1 MTDEN
6 EVLKEILN
14 ELKKLNTKISNLENN
29 SPELNTDILKENK
42 KESENKDFTNTIMPL
57 KTENYKNKE
66 CNNCNKPILGGEK
79 FCTDCGQPV
88 GTININEDEVDEIIE
103 NDVEINKEIILK
115 AFSFDYKSIL
125 RISQSSSFT
134 KFALQLFILGGI
146 INSLSIQINANIF
159 SINDVPSG
167 FFGFLFFYFSYTL
180 ILFSFIYML
189 EYTLKNMEISGLSLV
204 SSMRVSGFLSIILLL
219 RATLS
224 LIYNFYL
231 YGLVGIR
238 GSDGEEYFYIFE
250 GISWTISGLLLAAYL
265 ISYISLRAKI
275 DKLFTFVLLLTTL
288 IFTNILFGTIIVNII
303 YVISQI
309 PYVNAI
315 LSLLV
320 ISAPFGLQFL
330 YNK

>member
-1 MTDEN
+1 MTDQN
-6 EVLKEILN
+6 EVLIEILN
-14 ELKKLNTKISNLENN
+14 ELKKLNTRIDNLQNIVTKRDSEAFR
-29 SPELNTDILKENK
+29 DK
-42 KESENKDFTNTIMPL
+42 KNESEIKNIANTIIPTKIGNHNTL
-57 KTENYKNKE
+57 E
-66 CNNCNKPILGGEK
+66 CNNCNKPIMVGEK

-88 GTININEDEVDEIIE
+88 GTLNTKNDEIDQIIDNE
-103 NDVEINKEIILK
+103 VEINKEIIIK
-115 AFSFDYKSIL
+115 ALSFDYKSIL
-125 RISQSSSFT
+125 KISQSSSFT

-159 SINDVPSG
+159 EINDVPSE

-189 EYTLKNMEISGLSLV
+189 EYTLKNMEITGLSLI

-238 GSDGEEYFYIFE
+238 GSEGEEYFYIFE

-265 ISYISLRAKI
+265 VSYISLRAKVG
-275 DKLFTFVLLLTTL
+275 KLFTFVLLFTTL
-288 IFTNILFGTIIVNII
+288 IFTNILYATIIVNII

-309 PYVNAI
+309 SYINVI
-315 LSLLV
+315 LSLIV
-320 ISAPFGLQFL
+320 VSAPFGLQFL

>member
-1 MTDEN
+1 MTDQN
-6 EVLKEILN
+6 EVLIEILN
-14 ELKKLNTKISNLENN
+14 ELKKLNTRIDNLQNIVTKRDSEAFR
-29 SPELNTDILKENK
+29 DK
-42 KESENKDFTNTIMPL
+42 KNESEIKNIANTIIPTKIGNHNTL
-57 KTENYKNKE
+57 E
-66 CNNCNKPILGGEK
+66 CNNCYKPIMVGEK

-88 GTININEDEVDEIIE
+88 GTLNTKNDEIDQIIDNE
-103 NDVEINKEIILK
+103 VEINKEIIIK
-115 AFSFDYKSIL
+115 ALSFDYKSIL
-125 RISQSSSFT
+125 KISQSSSFT

-159 SINDVPSG
+159 EINDVPSE

-189 EYTLKNMEISGLSLV
+189 EYTLKNMEITGLSLI

-238 GSDGEEYFYIFE
+238 GSEGEEYFYIFE

-265 ISYISLRAKI
+265 VSYISLRAKVG
-275 DKLFTFVLLLTTL
+275 KLFTFVLLFTTL
-288 IFTNILFGTIIVNII
+288 IFTNILYATIIVNII

-309 PYVNAI
+309 SYINVI
-315 LSLLV
+315 LSLIV
-320 ISAPFGLQFL
+320 VSAPFGLQFL